1 MKKFPMILKSASL
14 LTLALAVLSC
24 VPVRMTQPRMDLTLD
39 ADGARWVEEASP
51 SPDNFYGT
59 WGAGLTQ
66 WAVGAN
72 GVMLERR

>member
-1 MKKFPMILKSASL
+1 
-14 LTLALAVLSC
+14 VHW
-24 VPVRMTQPRMDLTLD
+24 
-39 ADGARWVEEASP
+39 DGARWVEEASP

-66 WAVGAN
+66 WVIGAN